1 MLLTYSPLPKFRH
14 FKLMFAKPLSD
25 KKLSQLWCG
34 AKDIFRWYSC
44 SAHSLFAITAM
55 KSRNNGAEKTVI
67 WVPDFFCNS
76 SLEPVRKLNIQIVF
90 YPVDSQFKPDFDWCN
105 ENQTFDKPDIFLL
118 VHYFGIPVKS
128 KEARIFCTNN
138 DAWLVEDAAHCLLP
152 IKGVGDNADFVLYS
166 PHKQMAIMDGA
177 ILVIKES
184 GQQRLAEAGIQES
197 EMIFGTHGST
207 YLNEAGNRFIIIW
220 VLKRILQVLG
230 LRKKN
235 KSFVFWP
242 EVDMTGASF
251 GHREMSKI
259 SKVFL
264 TNQLNELKEYANL
277 RKIHYSLWKDQLLTN
292 DVKKSEKLSEDII
305 PYFAPFDLNNG
316 SDISKLYKRLKQ
328 AGVPVTTWPD
338 LPPEVVSD
346 EDKHKNALHL
356 RKSRFYIHVHQSL
369 NTKEITKLCQEL
381 A

>member
-25 KKLSQLWCG
+25 MKLSQPWCG

-44 SAHSLFAITAM
+44 SAHSLFAITAI
-55 KSRNNGAEKTVI
+55 KSRNDGAKKTVI
-67 WVPDFFCNS
+67 WLPDFFCNS

-105 ENQTFDKPDIFLL
+105 ENQNFDKPDIFLL

-128 KEARIFCTNN
+128 KDARIFCTNN
-138 DAWLVEDAAHCLLP
+138 NAWLVEDAAHCLLP

-207 YLNEAGNRFIIIW
+207 YRNKAGNRFIIIW

-235 KSFVFWP
+235 KSYVFWP
-242 EVDMTGASF
+242 DVDITGASF

-264 TNQLNELKEYANL
+264 MNQLNELKEYANL
-277 RKIHYSLWKDQLLTN
+277 RKRHYSLWKDQLLTK
-292 DVKKSEKLSEDII
+292 DIKKSEKLSDDII
-305 PYFAPFDLNNG
+305 PYFATFDLNNG
-316 SDISKLYKRLKQ
+316 RDISNIYRRLKQ

-356 RKSRFYIHVHQSL
+356 RKSRFYVHVHQSL
-369 NTKEITKLCQEL
+369 NPKEITKLCQEL